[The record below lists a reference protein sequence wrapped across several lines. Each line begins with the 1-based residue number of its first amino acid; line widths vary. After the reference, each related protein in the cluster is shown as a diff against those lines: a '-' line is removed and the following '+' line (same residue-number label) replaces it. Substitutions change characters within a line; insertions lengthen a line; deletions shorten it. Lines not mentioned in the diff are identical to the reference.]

1 MKQRS
6 EEWFEVRKG
15 KFTASN
21 IYKICGKSIDT
32 QTAETY
38 ILEKLSER
46 LGVSTIQYQTDS
58 MRWGEETEPLAF
70 DVVNKFE
77 KFKESTFK
85 PYNDYFGGSPDG
97 VNTEKILEI
106 KCPYNPVEHLRHL
119 KIINGLTLKQIKPEY
134 YWQIQANMLVFDRQK
149 ALFASF
155 DPRLNHE
162 KLIHMVVIER
172 DLEASKLIL
181 ERVQQATLILNEYLE
196 LLNLNT

>member
-6 EEWFEVRKG
+6 PEWFEVRKG

-21 IYKICGKSIDT
+21 IHKLCGKSIDT

-38 ILEKLSER
+38 ILEKLAER
-46 LGVSTIQYQTDS
+46 LGVITPQYQTDA
-58 MRWGEETEPLAF
+58 MRWGEETEPVAF

-77 KFKESTFK
+77 RFLESTFK

-119 KIINGLTLKQIKPEY
+119 KVINGLTLKQIKPEY
-134 YWQIQANMLVFDRQK
+134 YWQIQANMLIFDRNK

-172 DLEASKLIL
+172 DLEATKLIL
-181 ERVQQATLILNEYLE
+181 ERVTQATEILNEYLKT
-196 LLNLNT
+196 LKT